1 MIGLSAVFF
10 RWLLTAYRDSSR
22 AFSRFHTKCGA
33 LRKKIHKPTVNRK
46 AKSPSASARS
56 PDSSPVICGD
66 DDQTPG
72 IFHVLHKK
80 NGVSTSER
88 SVSFRKRGPAAF
100 RAYYDSVTDA
110 PHQSSAREV
119 PARALGEVRVAS
131 AAREAPRREGS
142 RAPSSVCWER
152 PRGGRRGEAR
162 SRE

>member
-1 MIGLSAVFF
+1 MTKPPGFF
-10 RWLLTAYRDSSR
+10 TESVGTSDVR
-22 AFSRFHTKCGA
+22 
-33 LRKKIHKPTVNRK
+33 
-46 AKSPSASARS
+46 
-56 PDSSPVICGD
+56 
-66 DDQTPG
+66 Q
-72 IFHVLHKK
+72 
-80 NGVSTSER
+80 SER

-131 AAREAPRREGS
+131 DAREAPRREGS